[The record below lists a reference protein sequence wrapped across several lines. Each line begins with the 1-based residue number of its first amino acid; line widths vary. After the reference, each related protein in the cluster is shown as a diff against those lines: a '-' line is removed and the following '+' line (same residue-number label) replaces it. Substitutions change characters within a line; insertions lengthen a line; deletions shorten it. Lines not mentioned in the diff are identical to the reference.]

1 LCHEIAAKRLLF
13 APLNATDETVNTL
26 SMSQLTIQISEKGD
40 ALIAQLQ
47 KEIFQ
52 RRRKKVSAEGVIETL
67 IESGAKSQS
76 DKRFAA
82 SWQNLVADIEKA
94 AKVAQT
100 HGAKPANLSDAEWAL
115 VLAHRTRT
123 GVGEADKPKGRTSP
137 SRTSPTSRSRS
148 TTTRAAAK
156 PRTSRSAAPARSA
169 SSSAPVSSTSS
180 RAKATS
186 SRSKAA
192 SSRAKASAKALAL
205 AAPVPAPD
213 VAEVSTAALGE
224 TFPVGDTPVVD
235 TFSPATPPAAA
246 TTTRRTRTRS
256 TASNGAKPR
265 TTSSPAARRMAKAA
279 TRLSIGST
287 GSKAASP
294 KVTPAAPIPVSYASA
309 DDGLAANSEN
319 PAG

>member
-1 LCHEIAAKRLLF
+1 
-13 APLNATDETVNTL
+13 
-26 SMSQLTIQISEKGD
+26 MSQLTIQISEKGD

-123 GVGEADKPKGRTSP
+123 GLGEADKPKGRTSP
-137 SRTSPTSRSRS
+137 SRTSPSRSRS

-205 AAPVPAPD
+205 AASVPAPE

-224 TFPVGDTPVVD
+224 TFPVVD
-235 TFSPATPPAAA
+235 TFSSVTPPAAA

-287 GSKAASP
+287 ASKAASP
-294 KVTPAAPIPVSYASA
+294 KATPAAPIPVSYPSA
-309 DDGLAANSEN
+309 DDGLAVTTEN

>member
-1 LCHEIAAKRLLF
+1 LCHEIGAKRLLF

-100 HGAKPANLSDAEWAL
+100 HGAKPANLTDAEWAL

-123 GVGEADKPKGRTSP
+123 GFGEADKPKGRASA
-137 SRTSPTSRSRS
+137 SRSRS

-156 PRTSRSAAPARSA
+156 PRTSRSASPARSA
-169 SSSAPVSSTSS
+169 SSSAPVSSPSS

-192 SSRAKASAKALAL
+192 SSKAKASAKALAL
-205 AAPVPAPD
+205 AAPVPAPE
-213 VAEVSTAALGE
+213 VAEVSPAALGQSYPAVE
-224 TFPVGDTPVVD
+224 TFPVVD
-235 TFSPATPPAAA
+235 TFPPATPPSAP

-294 KVTPAAPIPVSYASA
+294 KATPAAPIPVSYPST
-309 DDGLAANSEN
+309 DDGPAANTEN
-319 PAG
+319 PAD

>member
-1 LCHEIAAKRLLF
+1 
-13 APLNATDETVNTL
+13 
-26 SMSQLTIQISEKGD
+26 MSQLTIQISEKGD

-137 SRTSPTSRSRS
+137 SRTSPSRTSPSRSRS

-205 AAPVPAPD
+205 AASVPAPE

-224 TFPVGDTPVVD
+224 TFPVVD
-235 TFSPATPPAAA
+235 TFSPVTPPSAA

-287 GSKAASP
+287 ASKAATP
-294 KVTPAAPIPVSYASA
+294 KATPAAPIPVSYPSA
-309 DDGLAANSEN
+309 DDGLAVTTEN

>member
-1 LCHEIAAKRLLF
+1 
-13 APLNATDETVNTL
+13 
-26 SMSQLTIQISEKGD
+26 MSQLTIQISEKGD

-100 HGAKPANLSDAEWAL
+100 HGAKPANLTDAEWAL

-123 GVGEADKPKGRTSP
+123 GFGEADKPKGRASA
-137 SRTSPTSRSRS
+137 SRSRS
-148 TTTRAAAK
+148 TTTRAGAK
-156 PRTSRSAAPARSA
+156 PRTSRSASPARSA
-169 SSSAPVSSTSS
+169 SSSAPVSSPSS

-192 SSRAKASAKALAL
+192 SSKAKASAKALAL
-205 AAPVPAPD
+205 AAPVPAPE
-213 VAEVSTAALGE
+213 VAEVSPAALGQSYPAVE
-224 TFPVGDTPVVD
+224 TFPVVD
-235 TFSPATPPAAA
+235 TFSPATPPSTP

-294 KVTPAAPIPVSYASA
+294 KATPAAPIPVSYPST
-309 DDGLAANSEN
+309 DDGPAANTEN
-319 PAG
+319 PVD

>member
-1 LCHEIAAKRLLF
+1 LCHEIGAKRLLF

-137 SRTSPTSRSRS
+137 SRTSPSRSRS

-224 TFPVGDTPVVD
+224 TFPVGDTPVVE

-256 TASNGAKPR
+256 TATNGAKPR
-265 TTSSPAARRMAKAA
+265 STSSPAARRMAKAA
-279 TRLSIGST
+279 TRLSIT
-287 GSKAASP
+287 ATKVASP
-294 KVTPAAPIPVSYASA
+294 KATPAAPIPVSYPSA

>member
-1 LCHEIAAKRLLF
+1 
-13 APLNATDETVNTL
+13 
-26 SMSQLTIQISEKGD
+26 MSQLTIQISEKGD

-137 SRTSPTSRSRS
+137 SRTSPSRSRS

-156 PRTSRSAAPARSA
+156 PRTSRSVAPARSA

-205 AAPVPAPD
+205 AAPVPAPE

-224 TFPVGDTPVVD
+224 TFPVVD
-235 TFSPATPPAAA
+235 TFSPATPPSAS

-256 TASNGAKPR
+256 TATNGAKPR

-279 TRLSIGST
+279 TRLSISAT
-287 GSKAASP
+287 KSASP
-294 KVTPAAPIPVSYASA
+294 KATPAAPIPVSYPSA
-309 DDGLAANSEN
+309 DDGHAAGGENSAE
-319 PAG
+319 

>member
-1 LCHEIAAKRLLF
+1 
-13 APLNATDETVNTL
+13 
-26 SMSQLTIQISEKGD
+26 MSQLTIQISEKGD

-123 GVGEADKPKGRTSP
+123 GLGEADKPKGRTSP
-137 SRTSPTSRSRS
+137 SRTSPSRSRS

-205 AAPVPAPD
+205 AASVPAPE

-224 TFPVGDTPVVD
+224 TFPVVD
-235 TFSPATPPAAA
+235 TFSPVTPPAAA

-287 GSKAASP
+287 ASKAASP
-294 KVTPAAPIPVSYASA
+294 KATPAAPIPVSYPSA
-309 DDGLAANSEN
+309 DDGLAVTTEN

>member
-1 LCHEIAAKRLLF
+1 
-13 APLNATDETVNTL
+13 
-26 SMSQLTIQISEKGD
+26 MSQLTIQISEKGD

-137 SRTSPTSRSRS
+137 SRTSPSRSRS

-205 AAPVPAPD
+205 AASVPAPE

-224 TFPVGDTPVVD
+224 TFPVVD
-235 TFSPATPPAAA
+235 TFSSVTPPAAA

-287 GSKAASP
+287 ASKAASP
-294 KVTPAAPIPVSYASA
+294 KATPAAPIPVSYPSA
-309 DDGLAANSEN
+309 DDGLAVTTEN

>member
-1 LCHEIAAKRLLF
+1 LCHEIGGKRLLF

-100 HGAKPANLSDAEWAL
+100 HGAKPANLTDAEWAL

-123 GVGEADKPKGRTSP
+123 GFGEADKPKGRASA
-137 SRTSPTSRSRS
+137 SRSRS

-156 PRTSRSAAPARSA
+156 PRTSRSASPARSA
-169 SSSAPVSSTSS
+169 SSSAPVSSPSS

-192 SSRAKASAKALAL
+192 SSKAKASAKALAL
-205 AAPVPAPD
+205 AAPVPAPE
-213 VAEVSTAALGE
+213 VAEVSPAALGQSYPAVE
-224 TFPVGDTPVVD
+224 TFPVVD
-235 TFSPATPPAAA
+235 TFPPATPPSAP

-294 KVTPAAPIPVSYASA
+294 KATPAAPIPVSYPST
-309 DDGLAANSEN
+309 DDGPAANPEN
-319 PAG
+319 PAD

>member
-1 LCHEIAAKRLLF
+1 
-13 APLNATDETVNTL
+13 
-26 SMSQLTIQISEKGD
+26 MSQLTIQISEKGD

-137 SRTSPTSRSRS
+137 SRSRS

-186 SRSKAA
+186 SRSKTA

-224 TFPVGDTPVVD
+224 TSPVGDTPVVE
-235 TFSPATPPAAA
+235 TFSSATPPAAA
-246 TTTRRTRTRS
+246 TPTRRTRTRS

>member
-1 LCHEIAAKRLLF
+1 
-13 APLNATDETVNTL
+13 
-26 SMSQLTIQISEKGD
+26 MSQLTIQISEKGD

-137 SRTSPTSRSRS
+137 SRSRS

-156 PRTSRSAAPARSA
+156 PRTSRSASPARSA
-169 SSSAPVSSTSS
+169 SSSAPVSSPSS

-205 AAPVPAPD
+205 AAPVTAPE

-235 TFSPATPPAAA
+235 TFSPATPPSAP

-287 GSKAASP
+287 ASKAASP
-294 KVTPAAPIPVSYASA
+294 KATPAAPIPVSYPST
-309 DDGLAANSEN
+309 DDGPAANTEN
-319 PAG
+319 PAD

>member
-1 LCHEIAAKRLLF
+1 
-13 APLNATDETVNTL
+13 
-26 SMSQLTIQISEKGD
+26 MSQLTIQISEKGD

-137 SRTSPTSRSRS
+137 SRTSPSRSRS

-224 TFPVGDTPVVD
+224 TFPVGDTPVVE

-256 TASNGAKPR
+256 TATNGAKPR
-265 TTSSPAARRMAKAA
+265 STSSPAARRMAKAA
-279 TRLSIGST
+279 TRLSIT
-287 GSKAASP
+287 ATKVASP
-294 KVTPAAPIPVSYASA
+294 KATPAAPIPVSYPSA

>member
-1 LCHEIAAKRLLF
+1 LCHEIGAKRLLF

-123 GVGEADKPKGRTSP
+123 GVGEADKPKGRTTP
-137 SRTSPTSRSRS
+137 SRTSSSRSRS

-205 AAPVPAPD
+205 AAPVQAPE
-213 VAEVSTAALGE
+213 VAQVSTAALGE
-224 TFPVGDTPVVD
+224 SFPVVD
-235 TFSPATPPAAA
+235 TFSPATPPSAS

-256 TASNGAKPR
+256 TATNGAKPR

-279 TRLSIGST
+279 TRLSISAT
-287 GSKAASP
+287 KSASP
-294 KVTPAAPIPVSYASA
+294 KATPAAPIPVSYPSA
-309 DDGLAANSEN
+309 DDGHAAGGENSAE
-319 PAG
+319 

>member
-1 LCHEIAAKRLLF
+1 
-13 APLNATDETVNTL
+13 
-26 SMSQLTIQISEKGD
+26 MSQLTIQISEKGD

-137 SRTSPTSRSRS
+137 SRTSPSRSRS

-205 AAPVPAPD
+205 AAPVPAPE
-213 VAEVSTAALGE
+213 VAEVSTAAPGE
-224 TFPVGDTPVVD
+224 TFPVVD
-235 TFSPATPPAAA
+235 TFSPATPPSAS

-256 TASNGAKPR
+256 TATNGAKPR

-279 TRLSIGST
+279 TRLSISAT
-287 GSKAASP
+287 KSASP
-294 KVTPAAPIPVSYASA
+294 KATPAAPIPVSYPSA
-309 DDGLAANSEN
+309 DDGHAAGGENSAE
-319 PAG
+319 

>member
-1 LCHEIAAKRLLF
+1 
-13 APLNATDETVNTL
+13 
-26 SMSQLTIQISEKGD
+26 MSQLTIQISEKGD

-137 SRTSPTSRSRS
+137 SRTSPSRTSPSRSRS

-186 SRSKAA
+186 SRSKTA

-205 AAPVPAPD
+205 AAPVQAPD
-213 VAEVSTAALGE
+213 VAEVNTAALGE
-224 TFPVGDTPVVD
+224 SFAVGDTPVVE

-279 TRLSIGST
+279 TRLSIT
-287 GSKAASP
+287 ATKTASP
-294 KVTPAAPIPVSYASA
+294 KATPAAPIPVSYPSA

>member
-1 LCHEIAAKRLLF
+1 
-13 APLNATDETVNTL
+13 
-26 SMSQLTIQISEKGD
+26 MSQLTIQISENGD

-137 SRTSPTSRSRS
+137 SRTSPSRSRS

-156 PRTSRSAAPARSA
+156 P
-169 SSSAPVSSTSS
+169 ST
-180 RAKATS
+180 KATAAKKATPKQAAAKKPPATTKS
-186 SRSKAA
+186 GRLRASAVRVIKPAA
-192 SSRAKASAKALAL
+192 S
-205 AAPVPAPD
+205 
-213 VAEVSTAALGE
+213 
-224 TFPVGDTPVVD
+224 
-235 TFSPATPPAAA
+235 
-246 TTTRRTRTRS
+246 
-256 TASNGAKPR
+256 
-265 TTSSPAARRMAKAA
+265 
-279 TRLSIGST
+279 
-287 GSKAASP
+287 
-294 KVTPAAPIPVSYASA
+294 
-309 DDGLAANSEN
+309 
-319 PAG
+319 

>member
-1 LCHEIAAKRLLF
+1 
-13 APLNATDETVNTL
+13 
-26 SMSQLTIQISEKGD
+26 MSQLTIQISEKGD

-123 GVGEADKPKGRTSP
+123 GLGEADKPKGRTSP
-137 SRTSPTSRSRS
+137 SRTSPSRSRS

-169 SSSAPVSSTSS
+169 SSSAPVSYTSS

-205 AAPVPAPD
+205 AASVPAPE

-224 TFPVGDTPVVD
+224 TFPVVD
-235 TFSPATPPAAA
+235 TFSSVTPPSAA

-287 GSKAASP
+287 ASKAASP
-294 KVTPAAPIPVSYASA
+294 KATPAAPIPVSYPSA
-309 DDGLAANSEN
+309 DDGLAVTTEN

>member
-1 LCHEIAAKRLLF
+1 
-13 APLNATDETVNTL
+13 
-26 SMSQLTIQISEKGD
+26 MSQLTIQISEKGD

-123 GVGEADKPKGRTSP
+123 GLGEADKPKGRTSP
-137 SRTSPTSRSRS
+137 SRSRS

-156 PRTSRSAAPARSA
+156 PRTSRSTAPARSA

-205 AAPVPAPD
+205 AAPVQAPE
-213 VAEVSTAALGE
+213 VAQVSTAALGE
-224 TFPVGDTPVVD
+224 TFSVVD
-235 TFSPATPPAAA
+235 TFSPATPPSAS

-256 TASNGAKPR
+256 TATNGAKPR

-279 TRLSIGST
+279 TRLSISAT
-287 GSKAASP
+287 KSASP
-294 KVTPAAPIPVSYASA
+294 KATPAAPISVSYPSA
-309 DDGLAANSEN
+309 DDGHAAGGENSAE
-319 PAG
+319 

>member
-1 LCHEIAAKRLLF
+1 
-13 APLNATDETVNTL
+13 
-26 SMSQLTIQISEKGD
+26 
-40 ALIAQLQ
+40 LQ

-100 HGAKPANLSDAEWAL
+100 HGAKPANLTDAEWAL

-123 GVGEADKPKGRTSP
+123 GFGEADKPKGRASA
-137 SRTSPTSRSRS
+137 SRSRS

-156 PRTSRSAAPARSA
+156 PRTSRSASPARSA
-169 SSSAPVSSTSS
+169 SSSAPVSSPSS

-192 SSRAKASAKALAL
+192 SSKAKASAKALAL
-205 AAPVPAPD
+205 AAPVPAPE
-213 VAEVSTAALGE
+213 VAEVSPAALGQSYPAVE
-224 TFPVGDTPVVD
+224 TFPVVD
-235 TFSPATPPAAA
+235 TFPPATPPSAP

-294 KVTPAAPIPVSYASA
+294 KATPAAPIPVSYPST
-309 DDGLAANSEN
+309 DDGPAANTEN
-319 PAG
+319 PAD

>member
-1 LCHEIAAKRLLF
+1 
-13 APLNATDETVNTL
+13 
-26 SMSQLTIQISEKGD
+26 MSQLTIQISEKGD

-100 HGAKPANLSDAEWAL
+100 HGAKPANLTDAEWAL

-123 GVGEADKPKGRTSP
+123 GLGEADKPKGRTSP
-137 SRTSPTSRSRS
+137 SRSRS
-148 TTTRAAAK
+148 TTTKAAAK
-156 PRTSRSAAPARSA
+156 PRTSRSASPARSA
-169 SSSAPVSSTSS
+169 SSSEPVRSPSS
-180 RAKATS
+180 RAKAS
-186 SRSKAA
+186 PSRSKAA
-192 SSRAKASAKALAL
+192 SSKAKASAKSLAL
-205 AAPVPAPD
+205 AAPVQAPE
-213 VAEVSTAALGE
+213 VAEVSTAAFGE
-224 TFPVGDTPVVD
+224 TFPVVD
-235 TFSPATPPAAA
+235 TFSPATPPSAPS
-246 TTTRRTRTRS
+246 TTRRTRTRS

-287 GSKAASP
+287 ASKAASS
-294 KVTPAAPIPVSYASA
+294 KATPAAPIPVSYPSTDNGSA
-309 DDGLAANSEN
+309 AGPES
-319 PAG
+319 PAE

>member
-1 LCHEIAAKRLLF
+1 LCHEIGAKRLLF

-123 GVGEADKPKGRTSP
+123 GLGEADKPKGRTSP
-137 SRTSPTSRSRS
+137 SRTSPSRSRS

-205 AAPVPAPD
+205 AAPVLAPE

-224 TFPVGDTPVVD
+224 TFAIVD
-235 TFSPATPPAAA
+235 TFSPATPPSAP
-246 TTTRRTRTRS
+246 TSTRRTRTRS
-256 TASNGAKPR
+256 TATNGAKPR
-265 TTSSPAARRMAKAA
+265 SASSPAARRMAKAA

-287 GSKAASP
+287 ASKAASP
-294 KVTPAAPIPVSYASA
+294 KATPAAPIPVSYPSA
-309 DDGLAANSEN
+309 DDGLAVTTEN

>member
-1 LCHEIAAKRLLF
+1 
-13 APLNATDETVNTL
+13 
-26 SMSQLTIQISEKGD
+26 MSQLTIQISEKGD

-123 GVGEADKPKGRTSP
+123 GLGEADKPKGRTSP
-137 SRTSPTSRSRS
+137 SRSRS

-205 AAPVPAPD
+205 AASVPAPE

-224 TFPVGDTPVVD
+224 TFPVVD
-235 TFSPATPPAAA
+235 TFSPVAPPSAA

-265 TTSSPAARRMAKAA
+265 SASSPAARRMAKAA
-279 TRLSIGST
+279 TRLSISAT
-287 GSKAASP
+287 KSASP
-294 KVTPAAPIPVSYASA
+294 KSTPAAPIPVSYPST
-309 DDGLAANSEN
+309 DNGLAVTTEN

>member
-1 LCHEIAAKRLLF
+1 
-13 APLNATDETVNTL
+13 
-26 SMSQLTIQISEKGD
+26 MSQLTIQISEKGD

-100 HGAKPANLSDAEWAL
+100 HGAKPANLTDAEWAL

-123 GVGEADKPKGRTSP
+123 GFGEADKPKARASA
-137 SRTSPTSRSRS
+137 SRSRS

-156 PRTSRSAAPARSA
+156 PRTSRSASPARSA

-192 SSRAKASAKALAL
+192 NSKAKASAKAMAL
-205 AAPVPAPD
+205 AAPVPSPD
-213 VAEVSTAALGE
+213 VAEVSTAALGQ
-224 TFPVGDTPVVD
+224 TFPVVD
-235 TFSPATPPAAA
+235 TFPPATPPSAS

-287 GSKAASP
+287 ASKAASP
-294 KVTPAAPIPVSYASA
+294 KATPAAPIPVSYPSA
-309 DDGLAANSEN
+309 DDGLAVTTEN

>member
-1 LCHEIAAKRLLF
+1 LCHEIGAKRLLF

-123 GVGEADKPKGRTSP
+123 GLGEADKPKGRTSP
-137 SRTSPTSRSRS
+137 SRTSPSRSRS

-169 SSSAPVSSTSS
+169 SSSAPTSSTSS

-205 AAPVPAPD
+205 AAPVLAPE

-224 TFPVGDTPVVD
+224 TFAVVDTPVVE
-235 TFSPATPPAAA
+235 TFSPAIPPTAA

-279 TRLSIGST
+279 TRLSIT
-287 GSKAASP
+287 ATKTASP
-294 KVTPAAPIPVSYASA
+294 KATAAAPIPVSYPSA
-309 DDGLAANSEN
+309 DDGLAANSDN

>member
-1 LCHEIAAKRLLF
+1 LCHEIGAKRLLF

-100 HGAKPANLSDAEWAL
+100 HGAKPANLTDAEWAL

-123 GVGEADKPKGRTSP
+123 GFGEADKPKGRTSP
-137 SRTSPTSRSRS
+137 SRTSPSRSRS

-156 PRTSRSAAPARSA
+156 PRTSRSASSARSA

-192 SSRAKASAKALAL
+192 ISKAKASAKALAL

-213 VAEVSTAALGE
+213 VAEVSTAALGQ
-224 TFPVGDTPVVD
+224 TFPVVD
-235 TFSPATPPAAA
+235 TFPPATPPSAS

-256 TASNGAKPR
+256 TATNGAKPR
-265 TTSSPAARRMAKAA
+265 SASSPAARRMAKAA

-287 GSKAASP
+287 ASKAASP
-294 KVTPAAPIPVSYASA
+294 KATPAAPIPVGYPSTG
-309 DDGLAANSEN
+309 DGPAANTEN
-319 PAG
+319 PAD

>member
-1 LCHEIAAKRLLF
+1 
-13 APLNATDETVNTL
+13 
-26 SMSQLTIQISEKGD
+26 MSQLTIQISEKGD

-123 GVGEADKPKGRTSP
+123 GVGEADKPKGRSSP

-192 SSRAKASAKALAL
+192 SSKAKASAKALAL

-224 TFPVGDTPVVD
+224 TFPVVDTPVVD

-287 GSKAASP
+287 GSKAASS

>member
-1 LCHEIAAKRLLF
+1 
-13 APLNATDETVNTL
+13 
-26 SMSQLTIQISEKGD
+26 MSQLTIQISEKGD

-100 HGAKPANLSDAEWAL
+100 HGAKPANLTDAEWAL

-123 GVGEADKPKGRTSP
+123 GLGEADKPKGRTSP
-137 SRTSPTSRSRS
+137 SRTSPSRSRS

-156 PRTSRSAAPARSA
+156 PRTSRSTAPARSA

-205 AAPVPAPD
+205 AAPVQAPE
-213 VAEVSTAALGE
+213 VAQISTAALGE
-224 TFPVGDTPVVD
+224 TFPVVD
-235 TFSPATPPAAA
+235 TFSPATPPSAS

-256 TASNGAKPR
+256 TATNGAKPR

-279 TRLSIGST
+279 TRLSISAT
-287 GSKAASP
+287 KSASP
-294 KVTPAAPIPVSYASA
+294 KATPAAPISVSYPSA
-309 DDGLAANSEN
+309 DDGHAAGGENSAE
-319 PAG
+319 

>member
-1 LCHEIAAKRLLF
+1 
-13 APLNATDETVNTL
+13 
-26 SMSQLTIQISEKGD
+26 MSQLTIQISEKGD

-137 SRTSPTSRSRS
+137 SRTSPSRSRS
-148 TTTRAAAK
+148 TTSRAAAK

>member
-1 LCHEIAAKRLLF
+1 LCHEIGGKRLLF

-26 SMSQLTIQISEKGD
+26 SMSQLTIQISEKGA

-123 GVGEADKPKGRTSP
+123 VPSETDKPKGRTSP
-137 SRTSPTSRSRS
+137 SRSRS

-156 PRTSRSAAPARSA
+156 PRTSRSAAPAR
-169 SSSAPVSSTSS
+169 SAPVSSTSS

-205 AAPVPAPD
+205 AAPVPAPE

-224 TFPVGDTPVVD
+224 TFPVVD
-235 TFSPATPPAAA
+235 TFSAATPLSAP

-279 TRLSIGST
+279 TRLSIT
-287 GSKAASP
+287 ATKAASP
-294 KVTPAAPIPVSYASA
+294 KATPVAPIPVSYPNPA
-309 DDGLAANSEN
+309 DGLAANSEN

>member
-1 LCHEIAAKRLLF
+1 
-13 APLNATDETVNTL
+13 
-26 SMSQLTIQISEKGD
+26 MSQLTIQISEKGD

-123 GVGEADKPKGRTSP
+123 GLGEADKPKGRTSP
-137 SRTSPTSRSRS
+137 SRTSPSRSRS

-156 PRTSRSAAPARSA
+156 PRTSRSTAPARSA

-205 AAPVPAPD
+205 AAPVQAPE
-213 VAEVSTAALGE
+213 VAQVSTAALGE
-224 TFPVGDTPVVD
+224 TFSVVD
-235 TFSPATPPAAA
+235 TFSPATPPSAS

-256 TASNGAKPR
+256 TATNGAKPR

-279 TRLSIGST
+279 TRLSISAT
-287 GSKAASP
+287 KSASP
-294 KVTPAAPIPVSYASA
+294 KATPAAPIPVSYPSA
-309 DDGLAANSEN
+309 DDGHAAGGENSAE
-319 PAG
+319 

>member
-1 LCHEIAAKRLLF
+1 
-13 APLNATDETVNTL
+13 
-26 SMSQLTIQISEKGD
+26 MSQLTIQISEKGD

-123 GVGEADKPKGRTSP
+123 GLGEADKPKGRTSP
-137 SRTSPTSRSRS
+137 SRTSPSRSRS

-192 SSRAKASAKALAL
+192 SSKAKASAKALAL
-205 AAPVPAPD
+205 AAPVLAPE

-224 TFPVGDTPVVD
+224 TFAVGDTPVGDTPVVD

-279 TRLSIGST
+279 TRLSIT
-287 GSKAASP
+287 ATKTASP
-294 KVTPAAPIPVSYASA
+294 KATPASPIPVSYPNA

-319 PAG
+319 PAD